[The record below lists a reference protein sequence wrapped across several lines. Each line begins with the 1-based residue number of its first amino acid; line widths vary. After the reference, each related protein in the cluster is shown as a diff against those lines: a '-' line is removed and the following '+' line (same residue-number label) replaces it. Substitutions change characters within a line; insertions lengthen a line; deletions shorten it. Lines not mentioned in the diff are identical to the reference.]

1 MDSGGPLSA
10 LKNAVRAGSNE
21 FMPPPVLVES
31 PLPEGMAQDEL
42 RTAHATLCKN
52 GKAYF
57 PLSFRDGVQATVRFV
72 IDHGTLEMLES
83 SDDVT
88 GASEGARSFFAR
100 LVPTAKAAM
109 GATYQGHDDSGTTV
123 TPLDQL
129 DDTYHAINDVRAL
142 SSLIDTVPGIDD
154 AHVSAVV
161 RERMRMARSM
171 LCSFATLSAKGRIDA
186 YAVGFLYGSFEIG
199 TRYGMPVLPKRPDAW
214 QEALGLPERFAEVAD
229 RSYRYYLLDAYLSLL
244 FPGMGLEVQEELFSD
259 FETYVSAIEEKT
271 FGDTVSET
279 VLEHLDMTPKEV
291 NERVAKLESLYG

>member
-21 FMPPPVLVES
+21 FMPPPVLVEVA
-31 PLPEGMAQDEL
+31 LPEGIAQDEL

-52 GKAYF
+52 GKVYF
-57 PLSFRDGVQATVRFV
+57 PLSFRDGGQVTVRFV

-83 SDDVT
+83 SDDAT
-88 GASEGARSFFAR
+88 EASEGARSLFTR
-100 LVPTAKAAM
+100 LVPAVKAAM
-109 GATYQGHDDSGTTV
+109 GATCQGHDDSGATV
-123 TPLDQL
+123 SSLDQL
-129 DDTYHAINDVRAL
+129 DGTYHAINDVRAL

-171 LCSFATLSAKGRIDA
+171 LCSFAALSAEGRIDA

-214 QEALGLPERFAEVAD
+214 QEALGLPEGFDEVAD

-259 FETYVSAIEEKT
+259 FESYVSAIEDKT

>member
-10 LKNAVRAGSNE
+10 LKNAVRTGSSE
-21 FMPPPVLVES
+21 FMPAPVLIEA

-42 RTAHATLCKN
+42 RAAHATLCKN

-57 PLSFRDGVQATVRFV
+57 PLSFRDGGQITVRFV
-72 IDHGTLEMLES
+72 IDHGTLEMLEFNENAA
-83 SDDVT
+83 
-88 GASEGARSFFAR
+88 GAPEGARSFFTR
-100 LVPTAKAAM
+100 LVPAAKAAM
-109 GATYQGHDDSGTTV
+109 GATRQGRDDSGATISS
-123 TPLDQL
+123 LDQL
-129 DDTYHAINDVRAL
+129 DGTYHAINDVRAL

-171 LCSFATLSAKGRIDA
+171 LCSFATLSAKGRIDT

-214 QEALGLPERFAEVAD
+214 QEALGLPEGFDDVAD
-229 RSYRYYLLDAYLSLL
+229 RSYRYYLLDAYISLL
-244 FPGMGLEVQEELFSD
+244 FPGMGLEIQEELFSD
-259 FETYVSAIEEKT
+259 FETYMSAIEDKT